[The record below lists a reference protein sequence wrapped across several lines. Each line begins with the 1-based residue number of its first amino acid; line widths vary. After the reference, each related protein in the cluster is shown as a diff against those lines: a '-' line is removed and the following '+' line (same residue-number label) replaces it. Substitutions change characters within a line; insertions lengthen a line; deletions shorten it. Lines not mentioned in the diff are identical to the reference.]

1 MSCAGARRSWS
12 TRWRVSRSRRRKS
25 PGSDKAAA
33 STRTLASMTD
43 RDVAELQTT
52 MRPSA
57 HRRGRFSLA
66 CRPNPATHE
75 AVGYAMTDHL

>member
-1 MSCAGARRSWS
+1 
-12 TRWRVSRSRRRKS
+12 
-25 PGSDKAAA
+25 
-33 STRTLASMTD
+33 MTD